1 MKQFSLRA
9 IASTLIALAA
19 LAAALFLATHHPLAP
34 WAMMTACIATFLIC
48 LRFDHAW
55 LLLLPAL
62 LPIVDLAPWT
72 GWLTFEEFDILV
84 LGAAAGAWL
93 RHGWAPGVSAPSRP
107 SATLLVLAG
116 LYLVSLGIAFARGI
130 ADAGGFAFGW
140 FQGYDDPM
148 NSLRLAKSFV
158 LAALFAPLLG
168 RTNSRLDDR
177 GVAYLGWGMAL
188 GLATV
193 SLAAIWERIAYPG
206 LLNFSSDYR
215 TTALFWEMHVG
226 GAALDGFLVLTL
238 PFATWLLLKS
248 SHLRHLLPAALI
260 FSLGTYASLTTFSR
274 GVYLAIGV
282 SFLVMASMALG
293 RSAASPKTGLRTA
306 TTSLVAALAI
316 AGLAFLTFRHGGYRA
331 LLAVLGCLTMFTLT
345 MELIRSS
352 SRRLRS
358 AALAIAALMSLAAF
372 ALTWL
377 FGKASYWAYAA
388 TFLVALAGW
397 IASQHSNADIAR
409 IPALAGTF
417 ALPFAA
423 LLVADHWGGT
433 PALVDAAIALAAL
446 VLAAIRGART
456 AQPVWPT
463 HRRGQG
469 VALAGAFALSVMV
482 AIFGGG
488 AYMGD
493 RFSTSE
499 RDFEGRLQHWSAGL
513 ALLQTPGDWI
523 FGKGPGRFPVSFY
536 FGAPGNE
543 FPGSYRLEREGD
555 NNLLSLSGPRYQAGY
570 GEVLRIGQRVS
581 TPLPAGRYTI
591 EFDARAAGKVQ
602 LQFGLCSKHLLYP
615 EACTGKQTVL
625 NGADG
630 WQHRK
635 LEFDSRGHSGG
646 AWYAPQFVVF
656 TLAVETMAGR
666 ADIDNLSLA
675 GPDGRPLVAN
685 GDFRGDMAHWFFTSD
700 RHHMPWHMK
709 SMFLHILFEHGAL
722 GLALFLS
729 LIAVAL
735 FRSLAG
741 KRAHHPYAPALAAS
755 ISGFAVVGLFDSLLD
770 APRVAFLFFLLLML
784 SIQGRKVGSGGTAP
798 MPE

>member
-1 MKQFSLRA
+1 MSRLSLRT

-19 LAAALFLATHHPLAP
+19 LATGLFIASHHPLAP
-34 WAMMTACIATFLIC
+34 WAAMAACLATFLIC

-84 LGAAAGAWL
+84 LGAATGAWL

-107 SATLLVLAG
+107 SVTLWVLAG
-116 LYLVSLGIAFARGI
+116 LYLVSLGIAFVRGM

-140 FQGYDDPM
+140 FQGYDGPM
-148 NSLRLAKSFV
+148 NSLRLAKSFL
-158 LAALFAPLLG
+158 LAALFIPLLG
-168 RTNSRLDDR
+168 RVNSRLDDR

-193 SLAAIWERIAYPG
+193 SLAATWERIAFPG

-215 TTALFWEMHVG
+215 TTALFWEMHAG

-238 PFATWLLLKS
+238 PFAAWLLLKS
-248 SHLRHLLPAALI
+248 SHPRQLLPAALI
-260 FSLGTYASLTTFSR
+260 FGLGTYASLTTFSR

-282 SFLVMASMALG
+282 SFLVMALMALG
-293 RSAASPKTGLRTA
+293 RSAASPKTGLRSA

-316 AGLAFLTFRHGGYRA
+316 TGLAFLTFRHGGYRA
-331 LLAVLGCLTMFTLT
+331 LLAVLGCLTMFMLT

-358 AALAIAALMSLAAF
+358 ATLTIAALMSLVAF
-372 ALTWL
+372 VLAWL

-388 TFLVALAGW
+388 AFLVAVAGW
-397 IASQHSNADIAR
+397 LASLRNKADIAR

-423 LLVADHWGGT
+423 LLVANHWGGT
-433 PALVDAAIALAAL
+433 PALIDAAITLFVLSLFALW
-446 VLAAIRGART
+446 GARA

-469 VALAGAFALSVMV
+469 IALAGAFALSVMV

-493 RFSTSE
+493 RFNTSKK
-499 RDFEGRLQHWSAGL
+499 DFEGRLQHWSAGL

-570 GEVLRIGQRVS
+570 GEVLRIGQRLA

-591 EFDARAAGKVQ
+591 EFDVRAAGRVQ

-615 EACTGKQTVL
+615 EACAGKQTVL
-625 NGADG
+625 NGADS

-635 LEFDSRGHSGG
+635 LEFDSRGLSGG
-646 AWYAPQFVVF
+646 AWYAPQFAVF
-656 TLAVETMAGR
+656 TLAVETTAGR
-666 ADIDNLSLA
+666 ADIDNLALA
-675 GPDGRPLVAN
+675 GPDGRPLLAN
-685 GDFRGDMAHWFFTSD
+685 GDFGGDMAHWFFTSD

-709 SMFLHILFEHGAL
+709 NMFLHILFEQGAI
-722 GLALFLS
+722 GLTLFLS
-729 LIAVAL
+729 LITVAL

-741 KRAHHPYAPALAAS
+741 KRAHHPFAPAMAAS
-755 ISGFAVVGLFDSLLD
+755 ITGFAVVGLFDSLLD
-770 APRVAFLFFLLLML
+770 APRVAFLFFLVML
-784 SIQGRKVGSGGTAP
+784 VTIQGRKPA
-798 MPE
+798 